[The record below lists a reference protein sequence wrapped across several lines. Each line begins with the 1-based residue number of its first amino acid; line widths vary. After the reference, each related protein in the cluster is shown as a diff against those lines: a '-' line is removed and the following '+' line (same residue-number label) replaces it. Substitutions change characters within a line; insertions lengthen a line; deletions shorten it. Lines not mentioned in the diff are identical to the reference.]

1 MSEISYSEANTTPRP
16 HSRRSKVETEDE
28 GGLTEIELKNK
39 LFEAMKNNGIIDSM
53 KVKNC

>member
-1 MSEISYSEANTTPRP
+1 MSEISYSEANTAPRP

-53 KVKNC
+53 KVKS